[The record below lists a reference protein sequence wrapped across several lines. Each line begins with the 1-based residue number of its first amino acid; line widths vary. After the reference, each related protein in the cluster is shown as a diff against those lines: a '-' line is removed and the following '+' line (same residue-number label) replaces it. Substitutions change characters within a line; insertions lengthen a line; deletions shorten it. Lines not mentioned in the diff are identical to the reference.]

1 MLMSETV
8 HGTGGTGP
16 SHRSVEAG
24 VAVVVGVL
32 GLITVLGSLRVGI
45 GWGDEG
51 PKAGFFPFYIGLI
64 IIISSVI
71 NLVQLLATERDSAVF
86 ATWDQIY
93 KVLTVVIPTAV
104 YVAIIPFAGIYVAS
118 ALLIGLFM
126 LWLGKYSAFVT
137 IPTAIAVPIFFFVV
151 FERWFLVPLPK
162 GPIERLLG
170 F

>member
-1 MLMSETV
+1 MSETA
-8 HGTGGTGP
+8 HDTGGAGP
-16 SHRSVEAG
+16 SHRGVEAG
-24 VAVVVGVL
+24 VAIVVGAL
-32 GLITVLGSLRVGI
+32 GLITVIGSYQVGI

-64 IIISSVI
+64 ILLSSAV
-71 NLVQLLATERDSAVF
+71 NLFQLFTAENDNAVF

-104 YVAIIPFAGIYVAS
+104 YVAIIPFAGIYLAS

-126 LWLGKYSAFVT
+126 VWLGKYRAIVA
-137 IPTAIAVPIFFFVV
+137 IPTAIAVPIFFFIT

-162 GPIERLLG
+162 GPIEKLLG

>member
-1 MLMSETV
+1 MSETA
-8 HGTGGTGP
+8 HETGGAGP

-24 VAVVVGVL
+24 VAVVVAALGV
-32 GLITVLGSLRVGI
+32 ITVIGSFRVGI

-64 IIISSVI
+64 ILVCSAV
-71 NLVQLLATERDSAVF
+71 NLFQLFAAENDNAVF
-86 ATWDQIY
+86 ATWEQIY

-104 YVAIIPFAGIYVAS
+104 YVAIIPFSGMYAAS

-126 LWLGKYSAFVT
+126 IWLGKYRAVVS
-137 IPTAIAVPIFFFVV
+137 IPTAIAVPIFFFVI

-162 GPIERLLG
+162 GPIEKLLG

>member
-1 MLMSETV
+1 MSEAA
-8 HGTGGTGP
+8 HETGGAGP

-24 VAVVVGVL
+24 VAVVVAAL
-32 GLITVLGSLRVGI
+32 GLITVIGSLRVGT

-64 IIISSVI
+64 ILISSAV
-71 NLVQLLATERDSAVF
+71 NLFQLFAVKSDNAVF
-86 ATWDQIY
+86 ATWEQIY

-104 YVAIIPFAGIYVAS
+104 YVAIIPFSGIYVAS

-126 LWLGKYSAFVT
+126 VWLGKYSALVA
-137 IPTAIAVPIFFFVV
+137 IPTAIAVPIFFFVT

-162 GPIERLLG
+162 GPIEKLLG

>member
-1 MLMSETV
+1 MSETA
-8 HGTGGTGP
+8 HETGGIGP

-24 VAVVVGVL
+24 VAVVVGAL
-32 GLITVLGSLRVGI
+32 GLIAVIGSLRAGV

-64 IIISSVI
+64 ILISSAV
-71 NLVQLLATERDSAVF
+71 NLFQLFTAENDNAVF
-86 ATWDQIY
+86 ATWEQIF

-126 LWLGKYSAFVT
+126 IWLGKYSAVVAVP
-137 IPTAIAVPIFFFVV
+137 IAIAVPLFVFV
-151 FERWFLVPLPK
+151 TFERWFLVPLPK
-162 GPIERLLG
+162 GPLEKLLG

>member
-1 MLMSETV
+1 MSETV
-8 HGTGGTGP
+8 KESGGTGP

-24 VAVVVGVL
+24 VAVVVGAL
-32 GLITVLGSLRVGI
+32 GLIAIIGSLRVGI

-64 IIISSVI
+64 ILVSSAV
-71 NLVQLLATERDSAVF
+71 NLFQLFAAENDNAVF
-86 ATWDQIY
+86 ATWEQIY

-104 YVAIIPFAGIYVAS
+104 YVAIIPFSGIYVAS

-126 LWLGKYSAFVT
+126 VWLGKYRAVVA
-137 IPTAIAVPIFFFVV
+137 IPTAIAVPIFFFVT

-162 GPIERLLG
+162 GPIEKLLG

>member
-1 MLMSETV
+1 MSQSAHEA
-8 HGTGGTGP
+8 GGAGP

-24 VAVVVGVL
+24 VAVVVGAL
-32 GLITVLGSLRVGI
+32 GLITVLGSLKVGI

-51 PKAGFFPFYIGLI
+51 PKAGFFPFYIGLA
-64 IIISSVI
+64 IIISSVV
-71 NLVQLLATERDSAVF
+71 NLVQLFAAENDNAVF

-93 KVLTVVIPTAV
+93 KVLTVVIPTAI

-126 LWLGKYSAFVT
+126 VWLGKYRAAVAV
-137 IPTAIAVPIFFFVV
+137 PTAIAVPIFFFVT

-162 GPIERLLG
+162 GPIEKLLG

>member
-1 MLMSETV
+1 MSETA
-8 HGTGGTGP
+8 HETGGTGP

-24 VAVVVGVL
+24 VAVAVGVL
-32 GLITVLGSLRVGI
+32 GLIAVIGSLRVGI

-64 IIISSVI
+64 IIISSVV
-71 NLVQLLATERDSAVF
+71 NLVQLFAAANDNAVF
-86 ATWDQIY
+86 ATWGQIT
-93 KVLTVVIPTAV
+93 KVLSVVIPTAI

-126 LWLGKYSAFVT
+126 IWLGKYSAVVAV
-137 IPTAIAVPIFFFVV
+137 PAAIAVPIFFFVT

-162 GPIERLLG
+162 GPIEKLLG

>member
-1 MLMSETV
+1 MNETA
-8 HGTGGTGP
+8 HETGGTGP

-24 VAVVVGVL
+24 VAVAVAIL
-32 GLITVLGSLRVGI
+32 GLIAVFGSLRVGI

-64 IIISSVI
+64 IIISSVV
-71 NLVQLLATERDSAVF
+71 NLLQLFATANDNAVF
-86 ATWDQIY
+86 ASWGQIY
-93 KVLTVVIPTAV
+93 KVLSVVIPTAI
-104 YVAIIPFAGIYVAS
+104 YVSIIPYSGIYVAS

-126 LWLGKYSAFVT
+126 TWLGKYRAVVAV
-137 IPTAIAVPIFFFVV
+137 PTAIAVPIFFFVT

-162 GPIERLLG
+162 GPIEKLLG